1 MQADRRELAAMSS
14 NNLRLTGTSFAV
26 LTLLHHL
33 GEATPYD
40 LKQALERSIANFWPV
55 PHTTFYAEPERLEQS
70 GYLTVRQESGGRKR
84 KLYALTEI
92 GATALRKWAD
102 SPEISRSQLRD
113 EGTLKIFAG
122 ADPRVIFT
130 QQRQWRAQKLS
141 ELEGYLEHL
150 GDTENAHAV
159 RATLLTGIA
168 YERALI
174 EMIDRFLDEGS
185 EFLED
190 AARLPQAADAQT

>member
-1 MQADRRELAAMSS
+1 MQADRPPSALNS
-14 NNLRLTGTSFAV
+14 LRFTGTSYAV

-55 PHTTFYAEPERLEQS
+55 PHTTFYAEPERLQKG
-70 GYLTVRQESGGRKR
+70 GYLTVRQEAGGRKR
-84 KLYALTEI
+84 KLYALTPAGE
-92 GATALRKWAD
+92 AALREWAD

-122 ADPRVIFT
+122 ADPRVIFA
-130 QQRQWRAQKLS
+130 QQRQWRAQKLI
-141 ELEGYLEHL
+141 ELEGYLENL
-150 GDTENAHAV
+150 RDSEHAAAI

-168 YERALI
+168 YERSLI
-174 EMIDRFLDEGS
+174 AMIDRFLSKGS
-185 EFLED
+185 SFLED
-190 AARLPQAADAQT
+190 ADAPASALDAES